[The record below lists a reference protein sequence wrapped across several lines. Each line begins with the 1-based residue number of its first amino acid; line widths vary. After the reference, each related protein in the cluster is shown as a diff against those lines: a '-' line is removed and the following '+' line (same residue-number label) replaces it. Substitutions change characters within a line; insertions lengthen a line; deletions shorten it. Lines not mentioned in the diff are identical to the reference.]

1 MECRDIPENRHK
13 KVFFT
18 HIPRTGGRFIL
29 YNLKKNG
36 YENYGAYTDWDGQWG
51 VECAH
56 WCRAYYEKMFKDDL
70 KETMPHFGIVRDPL
84 ERYLSMKSHEIYP
97 DDWDFFHAHL
107 RPDEWY
113 RPMVDYVRDDTQLW
127 KFEDGFGD
135 EFQEWMRE
143 LLDDK
148 DFTLYDPP
156 LHVKEG
162 RPYTKHSMLEYKHP
176 DYKKIEK
183 TDEIEEYV
191 KTKYAEDLT
200 RWY

>member
-1 MECRDIPENRHK
+1 MECGNVPAKRHK

-36 YENYGAYTDWDGQWG
+36 YLNYGSFCDYDWVWGQ
-51 VECAH
+51 ECCH
-56 WCRAYYEKMFKDDL
+56 WTRTTYESLFKEDL

-84 ERYLSMKSHEIYP
+84 ERYLSMKSYEIYP
-97 DDWDFFHAHL
+97 DDWSFFRVPAAQ
-107 RPDEWY
+107 WY
-113 RPMVDYVRDDTQLW
+113 RPMVDYVRDDTQIW

-135 EFQEWMRE
+135 EFQEWMRV

-148 DFTLYDPP
+148 EFTLYDPP
-156 LHVKEG
+156 LYLKEG
-162 RPYTKHSMLEYKHP
+162 KPYSKHSMLEYKHP

-183 TDEIEEYV
+183 TRNIEEYV
-191 KTKYAEDLT
+191 KTKYADDLT

>member
-1 MECRDIPENRHK
+1 MECGNVPAKRHK

-36 YENYGAYTDWDGQWG
+36 YLNYGTFTDYDWVWGQ
-51 VECAH
+51 ECCH
-56 WCRAYYEKMFKDDL
+56 WTRTTYESLFKEDL

-84 ERYLSMKSHEIYP
+84 ERYLSMKSYEIYP
-97 DDWDFFHAHL
+97 DDWSFFRVPAAQ
-107 RPDEWY
+107 WY
-113 RPMVDYVRDDTQLW
+113 RPMVDYVRDDTQIW

-135 EFQEWMRE
+135 EFQEWMRV

-148 DFTLYDPP
+148 EFTLNDPP
-156 LHVKEG
+156 LYLKEG
-162 RPYTKHSMLEYKHP
+162 KPYSKHSMLEYKHP

-191 KTKYAEDLT
+191 KTKYADDLT

>member
-1 MECRDIPENRHK
+1 MESGTEPTKRHK

-36 YENYGAYTDWDGQWG
+36 YINYGNYDEYDWMWGQ
-51 VECAH
+51 ECCY
-56 WCRAYYEKMFKDDL
+56 WTRPTYEKLFKEEL
-70 KETMPHFGIVRDPL
+70 KETMPHFGVVRDPL
-84 ERYLSMKSHEIYP
+84 ERYLSMKSYEIYP
-97 DDWDFFHAHL
+97 DDWIFFHVPASQ
-107 RPDEWY
+107 WY
-113 RPMVDYVRDDTQLW
+113 RPMVDYVRDDTQIW

-135 EFQEWMRE
+135 EFQEWMRV

-156 LHVKEG
+156 LYLKQG
-162 RPYTKHSMLEYKHP
+162 RPYSKHSMLEYKHP

-191 KTKYAEDLT
+191 KTNYAEDLT

>member
-1 MECRDIPENRHK
+1 MECGNVPAKRHK

-36 YENYGAYTDWDGQWG
+36 YLNYGSFCDYDWVWGQ
-51 VECAH
+51 ECCH
-56 WCRAYYEKMFKDDL
+56 WTRPTYESLFKEDL

-84 ERYLSMKSHEIYP
+84 ERYLSMKSYEIYP
-97 DDWDFFHAHL
+97 DDWSFFRVPAAQ
-107 RPDEWY
+107 WY
-113 RPMVDYVRDDTQLW
+113 RPMVDYVRDDTQIW

-135 EFQEWMRE
+135 EFQEWMRV

-148 DFTLYDPP
+148 EFTLYDPP
-156 LHVKEG
+156 LYLKEG
-162 RPYTKHSMLEYKHP
+162 KPYSKHSMLEYKHP

-191 KTKYAEDLT
+191 KTKYADDLT

>member
-1 MECRDIPENRHK
+1 MECGNVPAKRHK

-36 YENYGAYTDWDGQWG
+36 YLNYGSFCDYDWVWGQ
-51 VECAH
+51 ECCH
-56 WCRAYYEKMFKDDL
+56 WTRTTYESLFKEDL

-84 ERYLSMKSHEIYP
+84 ERYLSMKSYEIYP
-97 DDWDFFHAHL
+97 DDWSFFRVPAAQ
-107 RPDEWY
+107 WY
-113 RPMVDYVRDDTQLW
+113 RPMVDYVRDDTQIW

-135 EFQEWMRE
+135 EFQEWMRV

-148 DFTLYDPP
+148 EFTLYDPP
-156 LHVKEG
+156 LYLKEG
-162 RPYTKHSMLEYKHP
+162 KPYSKHSMLEYKHP

-191 KTKYAEDLT
+191 KTKYADDLT

>member
-1 MECRDIPENRHK
+1 MECGDVHDTRHK

-18 HIPRTGGRFIL
+18 HIHRTGGRFIL

-36 YENYGAYTDWDGQWG
+36 YLNYGSFCDYDWVWGQ
-51 VECAH
+51 ECCH
-56 WCRAYYEKMFKDDL
+56 WTRTTYESLFKEDL

-84 ERYLSMKSHEIYP
+84 ERYLSMKSYEIYP
-97 DDWDFFHAHL
+97 DDWSFFRVPAAQ
-107 RPDEWY
+107 WY
-113 RPMVDYVRDDTQLW
+113 RPMVDYVRDDTQIW

-135 EFQEWMRE
+135 EFQEWMRV

-148 DFTLYDPP
+148 EFTLYDPP
-156 LHVKEG
+156 LYLKEG
-162 RPYTKHSMLEYKHP
+162 KPYSKHSMLEYKHP

-191 KTKYAEDLT
+191 KTKYADDLT

>member
-1 MECRDIPENRHK
+1 MPIYKAAVK

-36 YENYGAYTDWDGQWG
+36 YLNYGSFADYDWVWGQ
-51 VECAH
+51 ECCH
-56 WCRAYYEKMFKDDL
+56 WTRPTYESLFKEDL

-84 ERYLSMKSHEIYP
+84 ERYLSMKSYEIYP
-97 DDWDFFHAHL
+97 DDWSFFRVPAAQ
-107 RPDEWY
+107 WY
-113 RPMVDYVRDDTQLW
+113 RPMVDYVRDDTQIW

-135 EFQEWMRE
+135 EFQEWMRV

-148 DFTLYDPP
+148 EFTLYNPP
-156 LHVKEG
+156 LYLKEG
-162 RPYTKHSMLEYKHP
+162 KPYSKHSMLEYKHP

-191 KTKYAEDLT
+191 KTKYADDLT

>member
-1 MECRDIPENRHK
+1 MECGDVPDTRHK

-36 YENYGAYTDWDGQWG
+36 YLNYGSFCDYDCVWGQ
-51 VECAH
+51 ECCH
-56 WCRAYYEKMFKDDL
+56 WTRTTFESLFKEDI

-84 ERYLSMKSHEIYP
+84 ERYLSMKSYEIYP
-97 DDWDFFHAHL
+97 DDWSFFRVPAAQ
-107 RPDEWY
+107 WY
-113 RPMVDYVRDDTQLW
+113 RPMVDYVRDDTQIW

-135 EFQEWMRE
+135 EFQEWMRV

-148 DFTLYDPP
+148 EFTLYDPP
-156 LHVKEG
+156 LYLKEG
-162 RPYTKHSMLEYKHP
+162 KPYSKHSMLEYKHP

-191 KTKYAEDLT
+191 KTKYADDLT

>member
-1 MECRDIPENRHK
+1 MPIYKAAVK

-36 YENYGAYTDWDGQWG
+36 YLNYGTFTDYDWVWGQ
-51 VECAH
+51 ECCH
-56 WCRAYYEKMFKDDL
+56 WTRPTYESLFKEDL
-70 KETMPHFGIVRDPL
+70 KENMPHFGIVRDPL
-84 ERYLSMKSHEIYP
+84 ERYLSMKSYEIYP
-97 DDWDFFHAHL
+97 DDWNFFRVPVAQ
-107 RPDEWY
+107 WY
-113 RPMVDYVRDDTQLW
+113 RPMVDYVRDDTQIW

-135 EFQEWMRE
+135 EFQEWMRV

-148 DFTLYDPP
+148 EFTLYDPP
-156 LHVKEG
+156 LYLKEG
-162 RPYTKHSMLEYKHP
+162 KPYSKHSMLEYKHP

-191 KTKYAEDLT
+191 KTNYAEDLT

>member
-1 MECRDIPENRHK
+1 MPIYKREVK

-18 HIPRTGGRFIL
+18 HIPRTGGRFIN

-36 YENYGAYTDWDGQWG
+36 YLSYGPYEEHDMIWGQ
-51 VECAH
+51 ECCYWTRAH
-56 WCRAYYEKMFKDDL
+56 YESLFKDEL
-70 KETMPHFGIVRDPL
+70 KETMPHFGIVRNPL
-84 ERYLSMKSHEIYP
+84 ERYLSMKSYEIYP
-97 DDWDFFHAHL
+97 DDWNFFRVPATQ
-107 RPDEWY
+107 WY
-113 RPMVDYVRDDTQLW
+113 RPMVDYVRDDTQIW